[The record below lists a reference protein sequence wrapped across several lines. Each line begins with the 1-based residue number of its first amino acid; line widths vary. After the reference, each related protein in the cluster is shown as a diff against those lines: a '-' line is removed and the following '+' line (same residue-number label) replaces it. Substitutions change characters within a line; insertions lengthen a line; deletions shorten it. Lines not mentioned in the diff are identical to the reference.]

1 MDGSYKRAAEIA
13 AGLFNP
19 DDFTS
24 TAKGAEMVLQRHHYA
39 GLATD
44 TVAKSKRLTFRRRF
58 RLCPCPS

>member
-19 DDFTS
+19 AHFTS
-24 TAKGAEMVLQRHHYA
+24 NAEGAEMVLQRHHYA

-44 TVAKSKRLTFRRRF
+44 TVAKS
-58 RLCPCPS
+58 